1 MLKLMNS
8 NGSFNVMKQ
17 ANNKVAGALIFVG
30 ATQFILG
37 MLIAECLYSGY
48 NVSENY
54 ISDLGKLGTVSAPV
68 FNTSVF
74 LLGLTVVAGTYF
86 LRQTIANKIFL
97 CLLILCG
104 IGAMGVGI
112 FPEDFGSIHF
122 AVSLMAFL
130 FGALS
135 AIASYKF
142 QKAPLSYFAV
152 ILGLISLVAL
162 ILFGLRIHL
171 GLGKGGMERMI
182 AYPILLWAIGFGG
195 YLIKE

>member
-1 MLKLMNS
+1 MNS
-8 NGSFNVMKQ
+8 KGSFSVMKQ
-17 ANNKVAGALIFVG
+17 INSKVAGALIFVG
-30 ATQFILG
+30 ATQFILC
-37 MLIAECLYSGY
+37 MMIAECIYSGY
-48 NVSENY
+48 SVSNNY
-54 ISDLGKLGTVSAPV
+54 ISDLGKLDAPSASI

-74 LLGLTVVAGTYF
+74 VLGLTVVAGAYF
-86 LRQTIANKIFL
+86 LRQTIKNRIFL

-104 IGAMGVGI
+104 VGAMGVGI
-112 FPEDFGSIHF
+112 FPEDFGLIHF
-122 AVSLMAFL
+122 VVSLIAFL

-152 ILGLISLVAL
+152 VLGVISLAAL
-162 ILFGLRIHL
+162 ILFGQEIHL
-171 GLGKGGMERMI
+171 GLGIGGMERMI

>member
-1 MLKLMNS
+1 
-8 NGSFNVMKQ
+8 MKQ
-17 ANNKVAGALIFVG
+17 VNNKVAGALIFVG
-30 ATQFILG
+30 ATQFILC
-37 MLIAECLYSGY
+37 MLIAECIYSNY
-48 NVSENY
+48 SISENY
-54 ISDLGKLGTVSAPV
+54 ISDLGKIGEVSAPV

-74 LLGLTVVAGTYF
+74 VLGLTVVAGAYF
-86 LRQTIANKIFL
+86 LRQTIANKFFL

-104 IGAMGVGI
+104 VGAMGVGI
-112 FPEDFGSIHF
+112 FPEDFGPIHL
-122 AVSLMAFL
+122 AVSLIAFL

-152 ILGLISLVAL
+152 VLGLISLAAL
-162 ILFGLRIHL
+162 ILFGLKMDL
-171 GLGKGGMERMI
+171 GLGVGGMERMI